1 MKITVKLGA
10 PLSRIV
16 GTAQVILSMPDGATA
31 AQVLDELRGR
41 YPRFE
46 AGLQGEGLPR
56 VLETVPYALFL
67 NARPLPFD
75 HAAATRLRDGDRLYL
90 FLPVAG
96 G

>member
-10 PLSRIV
+10 PLSQMV
-16 GTAQVILSMPDGATA
+16 GTAQVILSVPDGTTA
-31 AQVLDELRGR
+31 AQVLDELRLR

-46 AGLQGEGLPR
+46 AGLRGEGLPKA
-56 VLETVPYALFL
+56 LETIPYALFL

-75 HAAATRLRDGDRLYL
+75 RAAETPLRDGDRLYL

>member
-1 MKITVKLGA
+1 M
-10 PLSRIV
+10 

-31 AQVLDELRGR
+31 AQVLDELRSR
-41 YPRFE
+41 HPRFE

-75 HAAATRLRDGDRLYL
+75 RAAATRLRDGDRLYL

>member
-1 MKITVKLGA
+1 
-10 PLSRIV
+10 LSQIV

-31 AQVLDELRGR
+31 AQVLDELRSR
-41 YPRFE
+41 HPRFE
-46 AGLQGEGLPR
+46 TGLQGEGLPR

-75 HAAATRLRDGDRLYL
+75 RAAATRLRDGDRLYL

>member
-1 MKITVKLGA
+1 MKVTVKLGA
-10 PLSRIV
+10 PLSQVV
-16 GTAQVILSMPDGATA
+16 GAAQEILSMPDGATV
-31 AQVLDELRGR
+31 AQVLDELRLR

-46 AGLQGEGLPR
+46 AGLQGEGLPK

-67 NARPLPFD
+67 NARLLPFERT
-75 HAAATRLRDGDRLYL
+75 AETSLRDGDRLYL

>member
-1 MKITVKLGA
+1 
-10 PLSRIV
+10 V

-31 AQVLDELRGR
+31 AQVLDELRSR
-41 YPRFE
+41 HARFE
-46 AGLQGEGLPR
+46 AGLQGEGLPKA
-56 VLETVPYALFL
+56 LATVPYALFL

-75 HAAATRLRDGDRLYL
+75 RVAETPLRDGDRLYL

>member
-1 MKITVKLGA
+1 
-10 PLSRIV
+10 V

-31 AQVLDELRGR
+31 AQVLDELRSR
-41 YPRFE
+41 HPRFE
-46 AGLQGEGLPR
+46 AGLQGEGLPK
-56 VLETVPYALFL
+56 VLATVPYALFL

-75 HAAATRLRDGDRLYL
+75 RAAATRLHDGDRLYL

>member
-1 MKITVKLGA
+1 MQVTVKLGA
-10 PLSRIV
+10 PLSQVV
-16 GTAQVILSMPDGATA
+16 GAAQVSLSMPEGSTI

-56 VLETVPYALFL
+56 VLTGAAYALFV
-67 NARPLPFD
+67 NARPVSFER
-75 HAAATRLRDGDRLYL
+75 AAVTPLRNGDRLYL
-90 FLPVAG
+90 FLPIAG

>member
-1 MKITVKLGA
+1 
-10 PLSRIV
+10 
-16 GTAQVILSMPDGATA
+16 VILSMPDGATA
-31 AQVLDELRGR
+31 AQVLDELRSR

-46 AGLQGEGLPR
+46 AGLQGEGLPQI
-56 VLETVPYALFL
+56 LETVPYALFL

-75 HAAATRLRDGDRLYL
+75 RAAATPLRDGDRLYL